1 VCEVLAS
8 YFFGEPESSKR
19 SRSRSM
25 TLLRRRGRRG
35 EQMPKWPA
43 TPFEIG
49 DYDNPETVR
58 FRKYATGAHLLL
70 EADPPETGRTPREVV
85 WERGKARLY
94 RYAPGQE
101 KEHPVPVLL
110 VYALILRPYILDLLP
125 GNSLVEHLL
134 GEGFDVYLLDWGAPG
149 RGDEGLSFEHFVLDY
164 LPEAVENV
172 LRSSRA
178 EELTL
183 FGYCQGGTIAVMYAA
198 LFPGEHPRNLVLLAT
213 PTDFAPGDPGLFG
226 LWTVLTSERYFDPNL
241 LFDPD
246 PVIEAYGNFP
256 ADLPGR
262 LLGAAISPL
271 ANYAGTYVNLWEN
284 VKRDRSAESF
294 LGVSKWVDDGVPF
307 PGEAFRRWIK
317 DFYQQNKLAMGELEL
332 RGRRVDLSNIEC
344 RVLNIAGEK
353 DFICPLSQAEATMDL
368 VSSEDKEFLVVDAGH
383 VGLMGGQVAKEGLW
397 PWITDWLEPR
407 SR

>member
-1 VCEVLAS
+1 M
-8 YFFGEPESSKR
+8 GGWGK
-19 SRSRSM
+19 
-25 TLLRRRGRRG
+25 
-35 EQMPKWPA
+35 

-49 DYDNPETVR
+49 DYDNPETIR

-70 EADPPETGRTPREVV
+70 EVDPPETGQTPREDV
-85 WERGKARLY
+85 WGRGKARLY
-94 RYAPGQE
+94 RYAPEQR
-101 KEHPVPVLL
+101 KEHPVPMLL

-134 GEGFDVYLLDWGAPG
+134 GEGFDVYLLDWGVPG

-164 LPEAVENV
+164 LPAAAENV
-172 LRSSRA
+172 LRGSRA

-183 FGYCQGGTIAVMYAA
+183 FGYCQGGTIAAMYAA
-198 LFPGEHPRNLVLLAT
+198 LFSGEPLRNLVLLAT

-226 LWTVLTSERYFDPNL
+226 LWTVLTSERYFDPNV

-246 PVIEAYGNFP
+246 PVVEAFGNFP

-271 ANYAGTYVNLWEN
+271 ANYAGTYVNLWES
-284 VKRDRSAESF
+284 VKRDKSAESF
-294 LGVSKWVDDGVPF
+294 LAVSKWVDDGVPF
-307 PGEAFRRWIK
+307 PGEAFRSWIK
-317 DFYQQNKLAMGELEL
+317 DFYQRNKLVKGELEL

-344 RVLNIAGEK
+344 RVLNVAGEK
-353 DFICPLSQAEATMDL
+353 DFICPVSQAEATMDL
-368 VSSEDKEFLVVDAGH
+368 IGSEDKEFLVVDAGH
-383 VGLMGGQVAKEGLW
+383 VGLMGGRVAKDELW
-397 PWITDWLEPR
+397 PRITGWLEPR